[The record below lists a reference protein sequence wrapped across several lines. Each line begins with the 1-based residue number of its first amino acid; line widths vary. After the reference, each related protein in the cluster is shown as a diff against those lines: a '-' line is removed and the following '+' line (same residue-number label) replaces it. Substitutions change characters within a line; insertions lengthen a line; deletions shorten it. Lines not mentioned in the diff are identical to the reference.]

1 MSWFSEDDHRKNDE
15 KKEEPA
21 SMSKKFFTACLL
33 ILGGIIVLN
42 LALQLLAQIWI
53 WLVLAGVVALAAWI
67 AFRVWAAR
75 GGKW

>member
-1 MSWFSEDDHRKNDE
+1 
-15 KKEEPA
+15 
-21 SMSKKFFTACLL
+21 MSKKFFTACLL

-67 AFRVWAAR
+67 ACRVWAAR